1 MAKWTVLIKNSTC
14 KVAGSK
20 EEIGLLIE
28 KHDPLHGYSA
38 FTSQNVLVDRSD
50 ASGI

>member
-28 KHDPLHGYSA
+28 EHDPSHGYSA
-38 FTSQNVLVDRSD
+38 ITSQNVLVDRSD
-50 ASGI
+50 GSGI